1 MNKLS
6 TLPVGYKPTS
16 LSQIRTHCVGNNGY
30 FTKAASHRLTY
41 DWKTSDN
48 VTFGKGD
55 GSGSG
60 VNVGSA
66 NIFASSKSSGW
77 RINRLGNKS
86 ARNTFFYGDLDSI
99 GGGTFDDNGTSA
111 FISNAIGIAFKF
123 SKADTRNTRDT
134 TRKQNTN
141 TECRIHKVAGV
152 YVSGNSGNIYS
163 YNYNTVGSG
172 SLAFNASGISTDDK
186 FCCYL
191 IGSSVYQDNVR
202 NYPLLLIGWLFDLE
216 FNHNGTG
223 EQNPSGQFW
232 QARPV
237 VSLSGHGNTNKPEF
251 MLAFPFENTKWQDA
265 NPKNNSG
272 KILKLNQA
280 RA

>member
-1 MNKLS
+1 M
-6 TLPVGYKPTS
+6 
-16 LSQIRTHCVGNNGY
+16 
-30 FTKAASHRLTY
+30 A
-41 DWKTSDN
+41 
-48 VTFGKGD
+48 
-55 GSGSG
+55 
-60 VNVGSA
+60 
-66 NIFASSKSSGW
+66 
-77 RINRLGNKS
+77 
-86 ARNTFFYGDLDSI
+86 
-99 GGGTFDDNGTSA
+99 
-111 FISNAIGIAFKF
+111 
-123 SKADTRNTRDT
+123 
-134 TRKQNTN
+134 KQNTQ

-152 YVSGNSGNIYS
+152 YVSGSSGNIYS

-172 SLAFNASGISTDDK
+172 SLGFNQTGMSTDDK

-191 IGSSVYQDNVR
+191 IGGSVYQDNVH

-237 VSLSGHGNTNKPEF
+237 VSLNGHGNTNNPEF
-251 MLAFPFENTKWQDA
+251 MLAYPFENTKWQDA

-272 KILKLNQA
+272 KLLKLNQA